1 MAKRAADL
9 GKAVEGLIGG
19 REKLAQAER
28 TVVKALN
35 RALGRIGYKV
45 VAKAEPERQRTR
57 RARKKVAARKR
68 RRRKARK
75 TRTRG

>member
-1 MAKRAADL
+1 MAKRVADL
-9 GKAVEGLIGG
+9 GKAVQGLVGG
-19 REKLAQAER
+19 RKKLAQAER

-45 VAKAEPERQRTR
+45 VAKTDPERER
-57 RARKKVAARKR
+57 RRQARKKVRTRKR

-75 TRTRG
+75 

>member
-1 MAKRAADL
+1 MAKRVADL
-9 GKAVEGLIGG
+9 GKAVQGLVGG
-19 REKLAQAER
+19 RKKLAQAER

-45 VAKAEPERQRTR
+45 VAKTDPERER
-57 RARKKVAARKR
+57 RRQARKKVRTQKR

-75 TRTRG
+75 